1 MIPLLKMFE
10 NCSLTFQLYLSVI
23 SHHWLC
29 GGVSLQFHQ
38 LVEYHHVSNYLN
50 MSCRCPITWRC
61 PMRRYLNMSPRFS
74 KIMVSVLLEKESAL
88 ETCTFLH
95 SFGIV
100 SMIVDLCSTTL
111 LYRIIYF
118 LYLFLKMP
126 LCGCIIQ
133 RRITLQTWYAGIF
146 SN

>member
-1 MIPLLKMFE
+1 MFE
-10 NCSLTFQLYLSVI
+10 NCSLIFQLCLSFI
-23 SHHWLC
+23 SHHCLY
-29 GGVSLQFHQ
+29 GGVSLQSHQ

-50 MSCRCPITWRC
+50 MSCRYPITCRC
-61 PMRRYLNMSPRFS
+61 PMRRYMNVSPRFS

-95 SFGIV
+95 SFCIV
-100 SMIVDLCSTTL
+100 SMIVDLCSTTWDI

-118 LYLFLKMP
+118 LYLFLKLP

-133 RRITLQTWYAGIF
+133 RRITLQTWYAAVY